1 MKKWQCHLQYHL
13 QRHSLTYDY
22 YWLMRNQSIWKGF
35 DLLNFR
41 QSILN
46 SINQSKCEIEKYKRM
61 MDKQIEVNTFLQK
74 IYFFIQFNLKRQDDS
89 N

>member
-1 MKKWQCHLQYHL
+1 MK
-13 QRHSLTYDY
+13 
-22 YWLMRNQSIWKGF
+22 NQSIWKSF
-35 DLLNFR
+35 NLINFR

-61 MDKQIEVNTFLQK
+61 MEKQMEVNIFLQK

>member
-1 MKKWQCHLQYHL
+1 MK
-13 QRHSLTYDY
+13 
-22 YWLMRNQSIWKGF
+22 NQSIWKSF
-35 DLLNFR
+35 NLINFR

-61 MDKQIEVNTFLQK
+61 MEKQMEVNTFLQK